1 MSDNK
6 RDSEERV
13 IEPSASETARI
24 PLFIDLDGTL
34 LRGDLFIETLMA
46 LLRQSPWHLFMVP
59 YWLIG
64 GVARLKAEVAQR
76 VDLPVDRLPL
86 QEEFVAFLRD
96 TAQTGRPIYLATAAT
111 RLMAERVAARLG
123 LFHGVLA
130 SDGKTNLKGKGKL
143 DAIREMA
150 AGPFDYAGNA
160 RADLA
165 VWRRAR
171 RGIVVNPA
179 PGISAAAR
187 RNCQVDHVFEDRP
200 SAFRSWIRALR
211 VYQWSKNFL
220 IGVPALTAHAITFE
234 NMGAVAVAIVAFGLT
249 ASSSYL
255 INDMIDLNADRLH
268 PRKRNRPLAAGD
280 IAPAAGLT
288 GMFLP
293 LAMGFWLATLLPP
306 PFLIWLSLY
315 AVLSIGYSLFL
326 KTVVI
331 LDVIL
336 LGALYTLRIIA
347 GAAAIEVYVS
357 NWLLAFSM
365 FVFFSIALVKRS
377 SELLTL
383 EKMAQSATVGRDY
396 RLSDYST
403 LRTMGVASGY
413 LAVLVLALYVDNSMV
428 MENYTNPIVLWL
440 LCPLM
445 LYWISRLWIKT
456 SRGEM
461 HDDPLL
467 FSLKDRVSWLVLL
480 AMILTTAAAV

>member
-1 MSDNK
+1 MSDS
-6 RDSEERV
+6 RMEREERV
-13 IEPSASETARI
+13 IGPSANETVRI
-24 PLFIDLDGTL
+24 PLFVDLDGTL
-34 LRGDLFIETLMA
+34 VKSDLFIENLLA
-46 LLRQSPWHLFMVP
+46 LIRQSPWHLFMVP

-64 GVARLKAEVAQR
+64 GIARLKAEVAQR

-123 LFHGVLA
+123 LFHDVLA

-143 DAIREMA
+143 DAIRATA

-234 NMGAVAVAIVAFGLT
+234 NLGAVAVAIVAFGLI

-280 IAPAAGLT
+280 ITLAAGLV
-288 GMFLP
+288 GMLLP
-293 LAMGFWLATLLPP
+293 LAMGFWLATLLPA
-306 PFLIWLSLY
+306 PFLLWLSLY
-315 AVLSIGYSLFL
+315 AVLSICYSLFF

-336 LGALYTLRIIA
+336 LGVLYTLRIVA
-347 GAAAIEVYVS
+347 GAAAIQVYVS

-383 EKMAQSATVGRDY
+383 QKLAKDAIVGRDY
-396 RLSDYST
+396 RLCDYSA
-403 LRTMGVASGY
+403 LFIMGVASGY
-413 LAVLVLALYVDNSMV
+413 LSVLVLALYVDNPVV
-428 MENYTNPIVLWL
+428 MEYYAHPFLLWL

-467 FSLKDRVSWLVLL
+467 FSLKDPVSWLVLL
-480 AMILTTAAAV
+480 AMLLTTAAAI